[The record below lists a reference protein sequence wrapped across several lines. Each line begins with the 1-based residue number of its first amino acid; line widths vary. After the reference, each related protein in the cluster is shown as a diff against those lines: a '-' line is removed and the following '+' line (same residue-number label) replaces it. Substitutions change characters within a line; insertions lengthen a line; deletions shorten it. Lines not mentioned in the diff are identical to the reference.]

1 MSSTRL
7 RVLRAAFVLPIP
19 LVALLALARPH
30 ATPPAPPAPAAPAPE
45 PTRLARAH
53 AATFAFFNEG
63 RADLAS
69 GRGLFE
75 TDFFKPP
82 PPPPAPPT
90 PPKPAPPP
98 PKLVAASYR
107 GFAAFPSGDSSVAYL
122 SLDGRVV
129 TLAPGEP
136 VASGWK
142 LLSFDAEAAELSR
155 DDARLRLPFNKPVN
169 LPAPPG
175 NK

>member
-7 RVLRAAFVLPIP
+7 RVLRAAILLPVPLLVLI
-19 LVALLALARPH
+19 ALARPH
-30 ATPPAPPAPAAPAPE
+30 VAPPSPAPAPTPGPE
-45 PTRLARAH
+45 PGRLVRAH
-53 AATFAFFNEG
+53 ADAFAFFNEG
-63 RADLAS
+63 RAETGAA
-69 GRGLFE
+69 GALFA

-82 PPPPAPPT
+82 PPPPAPPA

-129 TLAPGEP
+129 TLTPGEP

-142 LLSFDAEAAELSR
+142 LLSFDSDSAELAR
-155 DDARLRLPFNKPVN
+155 DDARLSLPFNKPVN
-169 LPAPPG
+169 LPAPPAA
-175 NK
+175 K